1 MRRRRRRRR
10 RRTDEETGLL
20 RSNFFLKRI
29 NDETCKMLLP
39 THKNNEFCN
48 LDPYTAHDT
57 YGAKRIVRKYY
68 STDN

>member
-29 NDETCKMLLP
+29 NDETCKMLL
-39 THKNNEFCN
+39 
-48 LDPYTAHDT
+48 
-57 YGAKRIVRKYY
+57 
-68 STDN
+68 